1 MLIEII
7 DKNLKPIGSIEEIS
21 SLQWKRR
28 FVECGGFELHVP
40 LNAKHLSLL
49 EKDNYIVIRHNDEA
63 GIIMYKEL
71 TQDTDGKEEITVKGK
86 MSKGLLHRRIIWGTE
101 YMNGYAGDA
110 IQAMIE
116 HHCIHPIDSKRII
129 PGIICDIEE
138 KGRKV
143 LLQASYSNVMEECE
157 NICLLGNIGYSLKY
171 DIENNIFRVI
181 TRTGIDRTVAQNVN
195 DHIVFSDEYE
205 NVNDQSY
212 IYSIMDHANVVLT
225 GGVGEGKDRIL
236 ESMGNL
242 EGVDRIEIFNDQRGL
257 SKSKEDTD
265 EEYTE
270 EEYRELLKSS
280 CETVL
285 NEHPV
290 IETFKFKNADM
301 CNFKYLVDYDI
312 GDYVTCMKNNWN
324 VMMNTQILGADE
336 IYEKSGK
343 RVNLIIGTELPTLM
357 KVIKKR

>member
-1 MLIEII
+1 
-7 DKNLKPIGSIEEIS
+7 
-21 SLQWKRR
+21 
-28 FVECGGFELHVP
+28 
-40 LNAKHLSLL
+40 
-49 EKDNYIVIRHNDEA
+49 
-63 GIIMYKEL
+63 
-71 TQDTDGKEEITVKGK
+71 
-86 MSKGLLHRRIIWGTE
+86 
-101 YMNGYAGDA
+101 
-110 IQAMIE
+110 
-116 HHCIHPIDSKRII
+116 
-129 PGIICDIEE
+129 
-138 KGRKV
+138 
-143 LLQASYSNVMEECE
+143 
-157 NICLLGNIGYSLKY
+157 
-171 DIENNIFRVI
+171 
-181 TRTGIDRTVAQNVN
+181 
-195 DHIVFSDEYE
+195 
-205 NVNDQSY
+205 
-212 IYSIMDHANVVLT
+212 MDHANVVLT

-257 SKSKEDTD
+257 SKSKEGTD

-270 EEYRELLKSS
+270 EEYRDLLKSS

-285 NEHPV
+285 NEHSV

-343 RVNLIIGTELPTLM
+343 RVDLIIGTELPTLM